1 MGSETGPRMDAGLP
15 VINFSGD
22 DVKAEGGEVWRRR
35 SGEVREALEE
45 YGCFIAEYEG
55 ISPELR
61 VQVFK
66 AVEALFELPIE
77 TKKKNRYE
85 KPFNGYVGELR
96 TLPLHESLGI
106 DDATNIDGVQAFT
119 NLMWPNGNHHFSS
132 NLHSFAKKAEELDQM
147 VTKMIFE
154 SYGVEKY
161 HETHAAS
168 ITYLLRALKNK
179 APHSQNPT
187 LCLVDHTD
195 KSFTTMVYQDHT
207 NGLEVQTKDGRWIQ
221 VDNSSPST
229 FVVIA
234 GDAFKAWSND
244 RIESPTHKVTI
255 RGNEDRYSLAMFG
268 FSNGIVEV
276 PKELIDQ
283 THPLRYKP
291 FDHIGLLHFFRSKEG
306 FKSKS
311 PLQDYCAL

>member
-1 MGSETGPRMDAGLP
+1 MGSETEGLP
-15 VINFSGD
+15 VINFRGEE
-22 DVKAEGGEVWRRR
+22 VKAEGGGEWRRTSR
-35 SGEVREALEE
+35 KVREALEE
-45 YGCFIAEYEG
+45 YGCFIAQYKGVSREMRE
-55 ISPELR
+55 EVL
-61 VQVFK
+61 K
-66 AVEALFELPIE
+66 AAKQLFDLPIE
-77 TKKKNRYE
+77 TKKKNQYE

-106 DDATNIDGVQAFT
+106 DDATNFDGVQSFT
-119 NLMWPNGNHHFSS
+119 HLMWPSGNHHFSET
-132 NLHSFAKKAEELDQM
+132 LHSFAKIAEELDKM

-154 SYGVEKY
+154 SYRVEKY
-161 HETHAAS
+161 HKSHADS
-168 ITYLLRALKNK
+168 ITYLLRILKNK
-179 APHSQNPT
+179 APQSPNPT

-195 KSFTTMVYQDHT
+195 KSFTTMLYQDHI
-207 NGLEVQTKDGRWIQ
+207 NGLEVKTKHGQWIQ

-244 RIESPTHKVTI
+244 RIESPTHKVMI

-276 PKELIDQ
+276 PKELVDQ
-283 THPLRYKP
+283 DHPLRYKP

-306 FKSKS
+306 FNSKS
-311 PLQDYCAL
+311 PLKDYCAL

>member
-1 MGSETGPRMDAGLP
+1 MGSETMEERLP
-15 VINFSGD
+15 VINFSD
-22 DVKAEGGEVWRRR
+22 EKVKAEGSVEWRRT
-35 SGEVREALEE
+35 SKKVREALEE
-45 YGCFIAEYEG
+45 YGCFIAKYEG
-55 ISPELR
+55 VGKELR
-61 VQVFK
+61 EEVLK
-66 AVEALFELPIE
+66 AVKELFELPIE
-77 TKKKNRYE
+77 RKKMNKYE

-106 DDATNIDGVQAFT
+106 DDATNFNGVQSFSH
-119 NLMWPNGNHHFSS
+119 LMWPEGNHHFSAT
-132 NLHSFAKKAEELDQM
+132 LHSFAKRAEELDKM

-161 HETHAAS
+161 YNSHADS
-168 ITYLLRALKNK
+168 ITYLLRILKNK
-179 APHSQNPT
+179 APQSPDPT

-195 KSFTTMVYQDHT
+195 KSFTTMIYQDHI
-207 NGLEVQTKDGRWIQ
+207 NGLELKTKNGQWIQ
-221 VDNSSPST
+221 VDNSSPSS

-244 RIESPTHKVTI
+244 RVESPTHKVMI

-276 PKELIDQ
+276 PKELVDQ
-283 THPLRYKP
+283 NHPLRYKP

-306 FKSKS
+306 FNSKS
-311 PLQDYCAL
+311 PLKDYCAI